1 MYKKLIDKTD
11 SSYKSDYEYFT
22 LKKPVKQID
31 GELYTTLEGAEKG
44 FNFVASYNSSNNTI
58 KIYTYFIYDHLPY
71 FYLLIYLPSRYSY
84 HQPYL
89 SDCAPESLPYSSL

>member
-31 GELYTTLEGAEKG
+31 GELYTTLEGAEKDLTLLLHII
-44 FNFVASYNSSNNTI
+44 ARTI
-58 KIYTYFIYDHLPY
+58 L
-71 FYLLIYLPSRYSY
+71 
-84 HQPYL
+84 
-89 SDCAPESLPYSSL
+89 